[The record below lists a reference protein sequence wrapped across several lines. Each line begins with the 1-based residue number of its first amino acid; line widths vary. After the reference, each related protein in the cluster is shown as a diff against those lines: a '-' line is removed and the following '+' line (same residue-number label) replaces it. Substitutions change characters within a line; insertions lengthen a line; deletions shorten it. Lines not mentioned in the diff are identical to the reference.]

1 MGDSCVTYRRTAEE
15 GTNEVTDL
23 INSDIIN
30 KLESFAI
37 DNERMNRQERLEIQM
52 VKC

>member
-1 MGDSCVTYRRTAEE
+1 MGDSCVTYRRTVEE

-30 KLESFAI
+30 KLESFSI
-37 DNERMNRQERLEIQM
+37 DNDHIVLNF
-52 VKC
+52 